1 MLKIRTFTFFGLMY
15 IITLFACKKSDS
27 PAQGKS
33 LVGTWIW
40 FQTYC
45 DCPGLPTT
53 PDSVGYQD
61 ILTFN
66 SDHTWKRVQKNIQ
79 IDSGTYQTGHGSFT
93 NYYPGGTTWT
103 YDSVSFYK
111 NKINVGWDAY
121 QISSGDTLIFGPYL
135 AGGFSSYLLPSN
147 GSMWLVKQ

>member
-1 MLKIRTFTFFGLMY
+1 MY
-15 IITLFACKKSDS
+15 VITLFACKKSDS

-45 DCPGLPTT
+45 DCPGPPTT

-93 NYYPGGTTWT
+93 NYSPGGTTWT

-111 NKINVGWDAY
+111 NKINVGRDAY
-121 QISSGDTLIFGPYL
+121 QISSGDTLVFGPYL

-147 GSMWLVKQ
+147 GSLWLVKQ

>member
-1 MLKIRTFTFFGLMY
+1 MY
-15 IITLFACKKSDS
+15 IITLFACKKSNS
-27 PAQGKS
+27 ASQPKS

-45 DCPGLPTT
+45 DCPGPQTT

-66 SDHTWKRVQKNIQ
+66 SDHTWKRVQNSIQ
-79 IDSGTYQTGHGSFT
+79 IDSGTYQTGHGTFT
-93 NYYPGGTTWT
+93 NYSPGGTTWN

-111 NKINVGWDAY
+111 NKTNVGWDAY
-121 QISSGDTLIFGPYL
+121 QINRGDTYL
-135 AGGFSSYLLPSN
+135 HHTLPVDFLHTYFPQMDQC
-147 GSMWLVKQ
+147 G